1 MTVLR
6 YTERNALRA
15 NLVERAEDWLWS
27 SVTKP
32 RSDLPE
38 LHAGPVRRLKPWR
51 KFVNEPQTELEVKRL
66 RESIQ
71 RGRPFGEAPWMVR
84 TASEL
89 GIESSLRPRGRPRKN
104 GM

>member
-1 MTVLR
+1 LTVLR

-32 RSDLPE
+32 RSGLPE
-38 LHAGPVRRLKPWR
+38 LHAGLVQRPKQWR

-66 RESIQ
+66 REMVVGS
-71 RGRPFGEAPWMVR
+71 RSEADNEFVNKPVNYDC
-84 TASEL
+84 AAAVNSH
-89 GIESSLRPRGRPRKN
+89 
-104 GM
+104 